1 VAGQHLA
8 HAQGSKDAAAML
20 NYLLE
25 RGLYAAM
32 AAVLIVP
39 EPATLLVFFG
49 FTLGLLAYIGRFAW
63 AVLRDSDAAGHDEPS
78 QAIPS

>member
-1 VAGQHLA
+1 
-8 HAQGSKDAAAML
+8 MP

-39 EPATLLVFFG
+39 ELATFFVFLG
-49 FTLGLLAYIGRFAW
+49 FALGLFVFAGQFAW
-63 AVLRDSDAAGHDEPS
+63 SLLHESDQGALTESPVTGAESSVRSSAS
-78 QAIPS
+78 QAF

>member
-1 VAGQHLA
+1 
-8 HAQGSKDAAAML
+8 MM

-39 EPATLLVFFG
+39 EPATFLVF
-49 FTLGLLAYIGRFAW
+49 LGLFVSLTALLGQFAW
-63 AVLRDSDAAGHDEPS
+63 AIIRDPDSGADNESPEALV
-78 QAIPS
+78 QT

>member
-1 VAGQHLA
+1 
-8 HAQGSKDAAAML
+8 MT
-20 NYLLE
+20 NYLIE

-63 AVLRDSDAAGHDEPS
+63 AVLRDSDSADHDEPS
-78 QAIPS
+78 QAVPS

>member
-1 VAGQHLA
+1 
-8 HAQGSKDAAAML
+8 MW

-39 EPATLLVFFG
+39 E
-49 FTLGLLAYIGRFAW
+49 LGTSLSF
-63 AVLRDSDAAGHDEPS
+63 SDFLSAC
-78 QAIPS
+78 

>member
-1 VAGQHLA
+1 
-8 HAQGSKDAAAML
+8 MT
-20 NYLLE
+20 NYLIE

-63 AVLRDSDAAGHDEPS
+63 AVLCDFADHDEPS
-78 QAIPS
+78 QAVSS